1 LRKAGFAG
9 KTMKIRAALLLVSIL
24 APVPAVQAQVFN
36 DLPGVV
42 ASDATQAYSGK
53 SPVVCEQQVDVRRSG
68 SRHWLPRDVY
78 VCEKN
83 GISSSSTV
91 LPPSSI
97 RALRGLGY

>member
-1 LRKAGFAG
+1 
-9 KTMKIRAALLLVSIL
+9 MKISAALVMIAVL
-24 APVPAVQAQVFN
+24 ASPPVAQAQVFEN
-36 DLPGVV
+36 LPGVV
-42 ASDATQAYSGK
+42 PSDATDAYSNKGDI
-53 SPVVCEQQVDVRRSG
+53 VCEQKVDVRRSG

>member
-9 KTMKIRAALLLVSIL
+9 KTMKIRAALVMIAVL
-24 APVPAVQAQVFN
+24 ASPPVVQAQVFEN
-36 DLPGVV
+36 LPGVV
-42 ASDATQAYSGK
+42 PSDATDAYSSKGD
-53 SPVVCEQQVDVRRSG
+53 VVCEQKVDVRPSG

-83 GISSSSTV
+83 GISSTSTA